1 MANQVYTSADRSP
14 PVVYLVVAREPGQP
28 LAVNRKAFH
37 DYAIEEIVE
46 AGLALT
52 GTEIKSVRK
61 GNINLRDGYVRPEG
75 GEMWLLGVH
84 IAPYEQGNLY
94 NHDPR
99 RPRKLLLHRREIDYL
114 TAKVKEKGLTL
125 VPLRVYI
132 KNDVA
137 KVAVGLARGKKLHDK
152 RATIAERD
160 ARREIE
166 RALKVRD

>member
-1 MANQVYTSADRSP
+1 MVYCTVSK
-14 PVVYLVVAREPGQP
+14 EPTEP

-37 DYAIEEIVE
+37 DYFIDETFE
-46 AGLALT
+46 AGIALS

-84 IAPYEQGNLY
+84 IAPYEQGNIY

-114 TAKVKEKGLTL
+114 TSKVKEKGLTI

-137 KVAVGLARGKKLHDK
+137 KVAIGLARGKKQHDK
-152 RATIAERD
+152 REAIAERE

-166 RALKVRD
+166 RALKAR

>member
-1 MANQVYTSADRSP
+1 MSK
-14 PVVYLVVAREPGQP
+14 EPTEP

-37 DYAIEEIVE
+37 DYFIDETFE
-46 AGLALT
+46 AGIALS

-84 IAPYEQGNLY
+84 IAPYEQGNIY

-114 TAKVKEKGLTL
+114 TSKVKEKGLTI

-137 KVAVGLARGKKLHDK
+137 KVAIGLARGKKQHDK
-152 RATIAERD
+152 REAIAERE

-166 RALKVRD
+166 RALKAR

>member
-1 MANQVYTSADRSP
+1 MTTVANGMAKE
-14 PVVYLVVAREPGQP
+14 LGEP

-37 DYAIEEIVE
+37 DYFIEETFE
-46 AGLALT
+46 AGIALT

-61 GNINLRDGYVRPEG
+61 GNINLREGYVRPEG

-84 IAPYEQGNLY
+84 IAPYEQGNIY

-99 RPRKLLLHRREIDYL
+99 RRRKLLLHRREIAYL

-137 KVAVGLARGKKLHDK
+137 KVAIGLARGKKLHDK
-152 RATIAERD
+152 RDAIAERD
-160 ARREIE
+160 AQREIE
-166 RALKVRD
+166 RALKVR